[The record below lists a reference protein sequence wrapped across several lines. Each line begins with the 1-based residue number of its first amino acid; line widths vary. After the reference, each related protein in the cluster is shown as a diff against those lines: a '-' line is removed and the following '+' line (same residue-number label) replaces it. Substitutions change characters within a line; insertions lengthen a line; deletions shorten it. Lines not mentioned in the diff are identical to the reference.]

1 MIIYAS
7 RTGNVRFIINQK
19 LNLPSKELREDEIVN
34 EDFIIFTY
42 TDKLGELPEKVD
54 KFMKLNHPLCKG
66 VIASGN
72 KNFGKYNFCRAA
84 DILNELYGIEIIDKL
99 DLRGND
105 SNYEK
110 IKKRYNEI
118 FS

>member
-7 RTGNVRFIINQK
+7 RTGNIRHVINEK

-34 EDFIIFTY
+34 QEFIIFTY
-42 TDKLGELPEKVD
+42 TDKLGELPEHVD
-54 KFMKLNHPLCKG
+54 SFMKNNHALCKG

-72 KNFGKYNFCRAA
+72 KNFGKNNFCRAA
-84 DILNELYGIEIIDKL
+84 DILNELYRIEIIEKL
-99 DLRGND
+99 DLRGNK

-110 IKKRYNEI
+110 IKTRYQEL